1 MRCFKVTVEY
11 DGTDF
16 AGFQYQVG
24 QRSVQAELERAI
36 LRLTGQNVRV
46 DGAGRTDAGVHA
58 LGQVVSFR
66 ADTRIPLERLPFAL
80 NSVLPKDV
88 RAARAEEV
96 DARFHARFS
105 AKSRAYV
112 YVILNRAQPSAIFGR
127 YACHC
132 PYPLDIPAMQE
143 AARRLLGT
151 QDFAAWANTTAEV
164 TSTIRTLFGCGVR
177 SAGPFVL
184 VRLEANAFLRG
195 MVRSV
200 VGTLLQVGGGRRAP
214 EEIDAITQ
222 SRDRANAGPSA
233 PAHGLCLVRVRY

>member
-1 MRCFKVTVEY
+1 MRRFKVTVEY

-36 LRLTGQNVRV
+36 LRLTGQSVRV

-58 LGQVVSFR
+58 LGQVVSFG
-66 ADTRIPLERLPFAL
+66 ADTRIPRERLPFAL

-88 RAARAEEV
+88 RAVRAEEV
-96 DARFHARFS
+96 DVHFHARFS

-112 YVILNRAQPSAIFGR
+112 YVILNRAQPSALFGR
-127 YACHC
+127 YTCHY
-132 PYPLDIPAMQE
+132 PYPLDIAAMQE

-151 QDFAAWANTTAEV
+151 QDFAAWANATAEV
-164 TSTIRTLFGCGVR
+164 GSTVRTLSRCDVR
-177 SAGPFVL
+177 SVRSFVL
-184 VRLEANAFLRG
+184 VRMEANAFLRG
-195 MVRSV
+195 MVRTM
-200 VGTLLQVGGGRRAP
+200 VGTLLQVGSGRRTP

-222 SRDRANAGPSA
+222 SRDRARAGPSA